1 MQQHRAHEGMDRM
14 AAKHS
19 RSCVIVGLVSTEI
32 RMSMDIYGYL
42 ESFSSPN
49 GRGHS
54 SYVGIVLDEC
64 MLQYVIQTNKTNIQT
79 NTQTSNIHHAPIR
92 KCTFVFSFIASLDDI
107 KVNKR
112 WR

>member
-1 MQQHRAHEGMDRM
+1 
-14 AAKHS
+14 
-19 RSCVIVGLVSTEI
+19 
-32 RMSMDIYGYL
+32 MSMDIYGYL